1 LEVRAALDL
10 GKFKT
15 RGWSAQYHKY
25 ARLGRAVVMWSRLFL
40 IVLALFTVL
49 YVGHIVALD
58 VLPMIDLPYHLAAAT
73 IYRDRDAP
81 GNNLAEYYSVDVF
94 PNPNISHL
102 VFCGAEV
109 FSSVE
114 TANKV
119 YLCLYVV
126 LLPLSVLLLIR
137 KLRGDPWFTLLSFTV
152 LYQYSFS
159 WGFVGFTMS
168 VPFVLFFFY
177 GLLGHA
183 ENPSTSRRIVLS
195 SLLLLLFYMHILS
208 AVLCAAMLL
217 LHCVAGGRTKFGR
230 AAKDAL
236 ILVPVLILIVVWRA
250 SLPDGA
256 EGLGVGTY
264 YRSEYLPTLY
274 RRAAFFFWDN
284 FALYASVKG
293 WIVAACFS
301 IFIVHFPLVSWAKR
315 RPSGKPW
322 KLNLSTEHLLLV
334 AALLFY
340 LILPRRIPGT
350 AHLYE
355 RFSVLVL
362 LALILLGSRVVSQGR
377 PRVMRIAIVGV
388 CLLHFGLW
396 TDYHVA
402 FRADGSSF
410 GREILPD
417 GEGNG
422 RLASLIFEPDFRGR
436 PVYNHFQDYYT
447 VWKRGVTVSK
457 VGDFRYYP
465 IRKKVSTTVLPIY
478 NEWIGKWGRYD
489 GRYRDMD
496 YLLVKGRLPEDMR
509 EHVERFAEEEAAGD
523 WRLYKKKETL

>member
-1 LEVRAALDL
+1 
-10 GKFKT
+10 
-15 RGWSAQYHKY
+15 
-25 ARLGRAVVMWSRLFL
+25 MWSRLFL
-40 IVLALFTVL
+40 IVLTLFTVL

-58 VLPMIDLPYHLAAAT
+58 VLPMIDLPYHLAAAA

-81 GNNLAEYYSVDVF
+81 GNNFAEYYSVDVF

-126 LLPLSVLLLIR
+126 LLPLSVFLLIR
-137 KLRGDPWFTLLSFTV
+137 KLGGDPWFTLLSFTV
-152 LYQYSFS
+152 LYHYSFS
-159 WGFVGFTMS
+159 WGFVAFTMS

-177 GLLGHA
+177 GLLHHA
-183 ENPSTSRRIVLS
+183 DNSSTRNRVVLAL
-195 SLLLLLFYMHILS
+195 LLLLLFFMHILS
-208 AVLCAAMLL
+208 ALFCAVVLL
-217 LHCVAGGRTKFGR
+217 LHCVTASRASFR
-230 AAKDAL
+230 EAAKEAVV
-236 ILVPVLILIVVWRA
+236 LVPLLILIVLWRT

-256 EGLGVGTY
+256 EVLGVGTY

-315 RPSGKPW
+315 RPSGNPW

-340 LILPRRIPGT
+340 LILPRRTPGT

-396 TDYHVA
+396 TDYHIA
-402 FRADGSSF
+402 FRADASSF

-417 GEGNG
+417 
-422 RLASLIFEPDFRGR
+422 
-436 PVYNHFQDYYT
+436 
-447 VWKRGVTVSK
+447 
-457 VGDFRYYP
+457 
-465 IRKKVSTTVLPIY
+465 
-478 NEWIGKWGRYD
+478 
-489 GRYRDMD
+489 
-496 YLLVKGRLPEDMR
+496 
-509 EHVERFAEEEAAGD
+509 EES
-523 WRLYKKKETL
+523 

>member
-1 LEVRAALDL
+1 MR
-10 GKFKT
+10 
-15 RGWSAQYHKY
+15 
-25 ARLGRAVVMWSRLFL
+25 SRPFL

-58 VLPMIDLPYHLAAAT
+58 VLPMIDLPYHLAAAA

-81 GNNLAEYYSVDVF
+81 GNNFAEYYSVDVF

-126 LLPLSVLLLIR
+126 LLPLSVFLLIR
-137 KLRGDPWFTLLSFTV
+137 KLGGDPWFTLLSFTV
-152 LYQYSFS
+152 LYHYSFS
-159 WGFVGFTMS
+159 WGFVAFTMS

-177 GLLGHA
+177 GLLHHA
-183 ENPSTSRRIVLS
+183 DNSSTRNKVVLAL
-195 SLLLLLFYMHILS
+195 LLLLLFFMHILS
-208 AVLCAAMLL
+208 ALFCAVVLL
-217 LHCVAGGRTKFGR
+217 LHCVTASRASFR
-230 AAKDAL
+230 EAAKEAVV
-236 ILVPVLILIVVWRA
+236 LVPLLILIVLWRT

-256 EGLGVGTY
+256 EVLGVGTY

-315 RPSGKPW
+315 RPSGNPW

-362 LALILLGSRVVSQGR
+362 LALILLGSRVVSQGC

-402 FRADGSSF
+402 FRADASSF

-417 GEGNG
+417 GKGDG
-422 RLASLIFEPDFRGR
+422 RLAALIFDADFRGR

-457 VGDFRYYP
+457 VGDFRFYP
-465 IRKKVSTTVLPIY
+465 IRKKASRTALPVY
-478 NEWIGKWGRYD
+478 NEWIGKWGSYD

-496 YLLVKGRLPEDMR
+496 YLLVKGTLPEGMK
-509 EHVERFAEEEAAGD
+509 EHLESFAAEEAAGD
-523 WRLYKKKETL
+523 WTLYKKKETF